1 MGQVESWTSGLR
13 RTSKTGA
20 RAITSGQRLA
30 GDRARDY
37 KCRWWQ
43 YTRQSFD
50 ATSRHERKQFVDL
63 RSVSVSIPWRSAVIM
78 GADGNLAPHR
88 TCQQWRHTG
97 GIHRQRIPIL
107 TSAPP
112 PKPRGCRNAFTRWGT
127 VVVKRS
133 PSSFAD
139 PTHALIGRVPVG
151 DAPVGVAVLD
161 DGSRI
166 AVINSNRFGNSNA
179 ALSLTI
185 IDAQK
190 ITSG

>member
-1 MGQVESWTSGLR
+1 LLIAIYFAAGSVLVHAETHRFTPLSGCKGINFRTTPSMKKQIWTSGLR

-30 GDRARDY
+30 GDRARYY
-37 KCRWWQ
+37 KCRWRQ

-97 GIHRQRIPIL
+97 VIHRQRIRIL
-107 TSAPP
+107 TSASPA
-112 PKPRGCRNAFTRWGT
+112 KPRRCTTIARVGGRLSLNEARP
-127 VVVKRS
+127 RS
-133 PSSFAD
+133 P
-139 PTHALIGRVPVG
+139 IR
-151 DAPVGVAVLD
+151 
-161 DGSRI
+161 RM
-166 AVINSNRFGNSNA
+166 R
-179 ALSLTI
+179 
-185 IDAQK
+185 
-190 ITSG
+190 